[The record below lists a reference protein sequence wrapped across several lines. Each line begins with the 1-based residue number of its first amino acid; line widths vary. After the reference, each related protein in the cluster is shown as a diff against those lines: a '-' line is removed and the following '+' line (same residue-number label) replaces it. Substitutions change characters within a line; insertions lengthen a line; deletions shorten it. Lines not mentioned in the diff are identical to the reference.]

1 MTKHIENREIIIEKL
16 REEIIGPAPRGAE
29 LDWTKELVF
38 QTYEEAFQPFKQI
51 ATGEE
56 ILQRDAPLNRYGAG
70 ILFPFAKTEKELF
83 EDETAETESD
93 LFPEEDKAQAEKEVF
108 DEKAAKELTEIAEK
122 IPIFDEEPELDL
134 SSANRYLPS
143 TIGISFLAEIPKD
156 AKLFVEAS
164 GGRYKGLSV
173 KIIDKERKWW
183 RRESV
188 SIKAEFE
195 ASALLSNGKIEP
207 VSVEKENTDNLNLE
221 IEVFA
226 RPSKEQNQRL
236 LTVCFINRT
245 ETGKLSRDE
254 ASLFQTHFTA
264 KIVSENSTHHI
275 LPYPQ
280 AEYTRLDDEEES
292 IALLYRE
299 VQTFAVGHGCAA
311 DWDGINAN
319 KNRAETVSAE
329 CFPICEVPSIT
340 PDIKR
345 ADGLNLEI
353 SMAKLAGLVSNE
365 DGLDDLATL
374 IDEYENWIDEKHAE
388 ILGLEA
394 KYRAAAERHLNECS
408 ACAERMREGLK
419 LLQSNEKARLAFQF
433 ANHAVLI
440 QQYRSKSDLRRA
452 NFNDLTKRIE
462 FSATPENHD
471 LTDGKL
477 GKWRAFQIAF
487 LLMSLHSAIE
497 PSASDRE
504 TVELIWFP
512 TGGGKT
518 EAYLGL
524 TAFCL
529 FMRRL
534 TDSEDFGMHVL
545 MRYTLRLLTA
555 QQFQRACSLICAM
568 EHLRGKNLDKLG
580 SHEFS
585 IALWLGNQVTPG
597 TRQQAKEVLRGLQ
610 RGSTAT
616 ENMFI
621 LSRCPWCAAQM
632 GVLETK
638 SRIRN
643 APKVIGYEE
652 SGGSVVFKCSDKQNC
667 EFKNGLPVYVIDEDI
682 YEKRPS
688 LVIGT
693 VDKFAM
699 LAWKPDARALFGFDE
714 EGNRITSPPGLIIQ
728 DELHLI
734 SGPLGSIVGLYESVI
749 EELCTDRRENQIIRP
764 KIISSTAT
772 TRSYAEQIKALYART
787 KTQLFP
793 PPGLDVSDSFFSRYA
808 CYENGKLLPGRK
820 FIGINAPGLGSLQN
834 AEVRLYT
841 ALLQASYEFSA
852 EERDPWWT
860 LLVFFNNLRMLGNT
874 ISLFQANIPAY
885 IMAYITRTRQKEF
898 RRIYQILELTGRL
911 RSDEVPAAITKLEV
925 KTTDAEKKP
934 VDVCLASNIIEVG
947 VDIDRLSLMA
957 VIGPPKTT
965 SQYIQVTG
973 RVGRRWWERPGLV
986 ATLYSP
992 TKPRDRSHFEH
1003 FRSYH
1008 ERLYAQVEPTSVT
1021 PFSAPALERAL
1032 HAIMTAFVRQTGSAD
1047 QAKQP
1052 FPFPS
1057 DLLKILRERLLLRVE
1072 TVDKDE
1078 LQTFEKLFNL
1088 RAKEWQKWQRTKW
1101 GSVMDNDTADALL
1114 RAAGK
1119 WVSPEDEI
1127 VSWATPTSMRNVDA
1141 QAEIKITQLYN
1152 RIDDETGDFNL

>member
-16 REEIIGPAPRGAE
+16 REEIIGPAPRGTE

-38 QTYEEAFQPFKQI
+38 QTYDEAFQPLKQI
-51 ATGEE
+51 TSGEE

-70 ILFPFAKTEKELF
+70 VLFPFAKTEKDLF
-83 EDETAETESD
+83 EDETAEIQLD
-93 LFPEEDKAQAEKEVF
+93 LFTEEEKPKEVF
-108 DEKAAKELTEIAEK
+108 SEKAAKELAEIADK
-122 IPIFDEEPELDL
+122 TPIFDEEPELDL

-143 TIGISFLAEIPKD
+143 TVGISFLAEVPPG
-156 AKLFVEAS
+156 AKLFVEAG
-164 GGRYKGLSV
+164 GGRYRQLPV

-183 RRESV
+183 RREPV

-195 ASALLSNGKIEP
+195 ASDLLSNGKISP
-207 VSVEKENTDNLNLE
+207 VSFEKENTDNLNLE

-226 RPSKEQNQRL
+226 RPCKEENQRL
-236 LTVCFINRT
+236 LTICFINRT
-245 ETGKLSRDE
+245 ETGKLNRDE
-254 ASLFQTHFTA
+254 ASVFQTDLKA
-264 KIVSENSTHHI
+264 KIVSENSAHHI

-280 AEYTRLDDEEES
+280 AEYTRSDEEEES
-292 IALLYRE
+292 IALLYRD

-311 DWDGINAN
+311 DWNGINAD
-319 KNRAETVSAE
+319 KNCAETVSAE
-329 CFPICEVPSIT
+329 CFPVCEVPSIT
-340 PDIKR
+340 PDIRR
-345 ADGLNLEI
+345 ADGSSLEI

-365 DGLDDLATL
+365 DGLDDLAVL

-394 KYRAAAERHLNECS
+394 KHRPAAERHLTECS
-408 ACAERMREGLK
+408 ACAKRMREGLEM
-419 LLQSNEKARLAFQF
+419 LQRDERAQLAFRL

-452 NFNDLTKRIE
+452 GFNDLTKRIE
-462 FSATPENHD
+462 FSAAPENHD

-487 LLMSLHSAIE
+487 LLMSLRSAVE
-497 PSASDRE
+497 PSAPDRE

-534 TDSEDFGMHVL
+534 MNSEDFGTHVL

-555 QQFQRACSLICAM
+555 QQFGRACSLICAM
-568 EHLRGKNLDKLG
+568 EHLRSKNTDNLG

-638 SRIRN
+638 SRIQT
-643 APKVIGYEE
+643 APKVVGYEE
-652 SGGSVVFKCSDKQNC
+652 SGGSVIFKCSDKQNC
-667 EFKNGLPVYVIDEDI
+667 EFRNGLPVYVIDEDI
-682 YEKRPS
+682 YENRPS

-714 EGNRITSPPGLIIQ
+714 EGNRDASPPGLIIQ

-734 SGPLGSIVGLYESVI
+734 SGPLGSVVGLYEAVI
-749 EELCTDRRENQIIRP
+749 EELCTDRRENRTVRP

-808 CYENGKLLPGRK
+808 RGENGKLLPGRK
-820 FIGINAPGLGSLQN
+820 FVGINAPGLGSLQN
-834 AEVRLYT
+834 TEVRLYT
-841 ALLQASYEFSA
+841 ALLHSPIEFST

-874 ISLFQANIPAY
+874 ISLFQANVEAY
-885 IMAYITRTRQKEF
+885 SNTYRMRIGNKH
-898 RRIYQILELTGRL
+898 RRYIYQLLELTGRL
-911 RSDEVPAAITKLEV
+911 RSDDVPAAITKLEV
-925 KTTDAEKKP
+925 KTTDAEKHA

-965 SQYIQVTG
+965 AQYIQVTG

-992 TKPRDRSHFEH
+992 SKPRDRSHFEH

-1008 ERLYAQVEPTSVT
+1008 EKLYAQVEPTSVT

-1032 HAIMTAFVRQTGSAD
+1032 HAVMTAFVRQTGAKKQAD
-1047 QAKQP
+1047 EP
-1052 FPFPS
+1052 FPFPA
-1057 DLLKILRERLLLRVE
+1057 DLLKILRERLLPRVE
-1072 TVDKDE
+1072 TVDTSE
-1078 LQTFEKLFNL
+1078 LETFEKLFNR

-1101 GSVMDNDTADALL
+1101 GSVMESDTADALL
-1114 RAAGK
+1114 RTAGS
-1119 WVSPEDEI
+1119 WVSLEDEKR
-1127 VSWATPTSMRNVDA
+1127 SWAIPTSMRNVDA

-1152 RIDDETGDFNL
+1152 RTDDETGDFNL